1 MRAHLYR
8 AVLECR
14 LQELRGEE
22 ARSEG
27 LRLPSSGNVGS
38 IPLCDSFDEYA
49 RLACPRVGLPFDEPE
64 RARMGALWERHKHL
78 ERPMRAF
85 NMLRGVFARPI
96 ERLVS
101 CSIAAPR
108 TASYYGCSSDECM
121 LIASLISYC
130 SIGSNSILIASDG
143 SSDDV

>member
-108 TASYYGCSSDECM
+108 TASYYGCSSAECM

>member
-14 LQELRGEE
+14 LQELRGEG

-38 IPLCDSFDEYA
+38 IPLCASFDEYA

-64 RARMGALWERHKHL
+64 RARMGTLWERHKHL

-101 CSIAAPR
+101 CSIAP
-108 TASYYGCSSDECM
+108 
-121 LIASLISYC
+121 
-130 SIGSNSILIASDG
+130 NSILIASDG